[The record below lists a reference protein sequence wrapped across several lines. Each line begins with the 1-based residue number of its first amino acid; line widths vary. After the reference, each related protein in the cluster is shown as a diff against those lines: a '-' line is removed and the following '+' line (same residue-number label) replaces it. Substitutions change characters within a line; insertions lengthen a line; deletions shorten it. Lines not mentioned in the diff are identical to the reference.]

1 MLTALERDVVVELCK
16 CNISKLYNQ
25 NLIHLYYIRL
35 AAISLKSISVCLV
48 RTLKSNVV
56 IMFDSYCN
64 SGSEPQLLQPFFLF
78 YSEKFEEGKS
88 CMQHFDLS
96 LRHA

>member
-35 AAISLKSISVCLV
+35 AAISLESLARKKTKPS
-48 RTLKSNVV
+48 
-56 IMFDSYCN
+56 
-64 SGSEPQLLQPFFLF
+64 
-78 YSEKFEEGKS
+78 
-88 CMQHFDLS
+88 LS
-96 LRHA
+96 DW